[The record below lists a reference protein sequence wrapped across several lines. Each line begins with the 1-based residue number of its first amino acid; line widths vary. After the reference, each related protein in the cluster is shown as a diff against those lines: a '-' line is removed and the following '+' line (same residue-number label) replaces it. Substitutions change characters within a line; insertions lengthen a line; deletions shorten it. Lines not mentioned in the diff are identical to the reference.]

1 MSLKIGIVGGTGN
14 VGRKILQ
21 VLTEQ
26 RVDIQ
31 SLRLFASKKSQG
43 EKISFQD
50 RDITVEQLTEE
61 AMQEEFDYLLFSA
74 GGEVSEHYAPIA
86 AKSGNTVID
95 NSSQWRMT
103 EGIPL
108 VVPEIN
114 GDILKGYQGIVANP
128 NCSTIQMVAALS
140 PLNEVYGLTKIN
152 VATYQAVSGSG
163 SAGMQELQEQ
173 LADPQREPRTYPKTI
188 AGNCIPH
195 IDVFYDNG
203 YTKEELKMVYE
214 TQKILNKPTLPV
226 QVTTV
231 RVPVI
236 NGHSEAI
243 YAEFEKAPDLQE
255 VREIF
260 EKTQGLVLMD
270 KPGDLVY
277 PTVFDAHDRDEV
289 FVGRIRKDLFNPKGL
304 ALWVVADN
312 LRKGAATNGV
322 GILTHMEK
330 LKKVR

>member
-1 MSLKIGIVGGTGN
+1 MSLTIGIVGGTGN

-26 RVDIQ
+26 AVDIR
-31 SLRLFASKKSQG
+31 SLRLFASQKSQG
-43 EKISFQD
+43 EKIPFQD
-50 RDITVEQLTEE
+50 QEITVELLTEE
-61 AMQEEFDYLLFSA
+61 AMKESFDYLFFSA
-74 GGEVSEHYAPIA
+74 GGEVSKRFAPIA
-86 AKSGNTVID
+86 EKAGNTVID

-103 EGIPL
+103 ERIPL

-114 GDILKGYQGIVANP
+114 GDLLKGYQGIVANP

-140 PLNEVYGLTKIN
+140 PLDKVYGIKKIN
-152 VATYQAVSGSG
+152 VSTYQAVSGSG
-163 SAGMQELQEQ
+163 MAGIQELQEQ
-173 LADPQREPRTYPKTI
+173 TGDPKREPRTYPKTI

-214 TQKILNKPTLPV
+214 TQKILNKPELPV

-255 VREIF
+255 VRDIF
-260 EKTQGLVLMD
+260 QKTEGLELMD
-270 KPGDLVY
+270 KPQDLVY

-289 FVGRIRKDLFNPKGL
+289 FIGRIRKDLFDPKGL

-312 LRKGAATNGV
+312 LRKGAATNAV
-322 GILTHMEK
+322 GILSHMEK
-330 LKKVR
+330 LKGV

>member
-1 MSLKIGIVGGTGN
+1 MSLTIGIVGGTGN

-26 RVDIQ
+26 SVDIK
-31 SLRLFASKKSQG
+31 SIRIFASKKSQG
-43 EKISFQD
+43 EKIPFQN
-50 RDITVEQLTEE
+50 REITVELLTEE
-61 AMQEEFDYLLFSA
+61 AMKEDFDYLLFSA
-74 GGEVSEHYAPIA
+74 GGEVSKQYAPIA
-86 AKSGNTVID
+86 AKAGNIVID

-103 EGIPL
+103 ADIPL

-114 GDILKGYQGIVANP
+114 GDILKGYKGIVANP

-140 PLNEVYGLTKIN
+140 PLDKVYGLTKIN

-163 SAGMQELQEQ
+163 MAGIQELEEQ
-173 LADPQREPRTYPKTI
+173 IADPAREPSTYPRTI

-214 TQKILNKPTLPV
+214 TQKILNKPQLPV

-231 RVPVI
+231 RVPVV
-236 NGHSEAI
+236 NGHSEAV
-243 YAEFEKAPDLQE
+243 YAEFEKSPDLQE
-255 VREIF
+255 VRDIF
-260 EKTQGLVLMD
+260 RKTEGLVLMD
-270 KPGDLVY
+270 DPQDLVY

-289 FVGRIRKDLFNPKGL
+289 FIGRIRKDLFDPKSL

-312 LRKGAATNGV
+312 LRKGAATNAV
-322 GILTHMEK
+322 GILMHMEGFK
-330 LKKVR
+330 A

>member
-1 MSLKIGIVGGTGN
+1 MK
-14 VGRKILQ
+14 
-21 VLTEQ
+21 E
-26 RVDIQ
+26 D
-31 SLRLFASKKSQG
+31 
-43 EKISFQD
+43 
-50 RDITVEQLTEE
+50 
-61 AMQEEFDYLLFSA
+61 FDYLLFSA
-74 GGEVSEHYAPIA
+74 GGEVSKQYAPIA
-86 AKSGNTVID
+86 AKAGNIVID

-103 EGIPL
+103 TDIPL

-140 PLNEVYGLTKIN
+140 PLDKVYGLTKIN

-163 SAGMQELQEQ
+163 MAGIQELQEQ
-173 LADPQREPRTYPKTI
+173 IADPAREPSTYPRTI

-214 TQKILNKPTLPV
+214 TQKILNKPQLPV

-231 RVPVI
+231 RVPVV
-236 NGHSEAI
+236 NGHSEAL
-243 YAEFEKAPDLQE
+243 YAEFEKSPDLQE

-260 EKTQGLVLMD
+260 RKTEGLVLMD
-270 KPGDLVY
+270 DPQDLVY
-277 PTVFDAHDRDEV
+277 PTAFDAHERDEV
-289 FVGRIRKDLFNPKGL
+289 FIGRIRKDLFDPKSL

-312 LRKGAATNGV
+312 LRKGAATNAV
-322 GILTHMEK
+322 GILMHMEG
-330 LKKVR
+330 LKA

>member
-1 MSLKIGIVGGTGN
+1 MSLTIGIVGGTGN

-26 RVDIQ
+26 QVDIKT
-31 SLRLFASKKSQG
+31 LRLFASKKSQG
-43 EKISFQD
+43 EKIPFQD
-50 RDITVEQLTEE
+50 REITVELLTEE
-61 AMQEEFDYLLFSA
+61 AMKEPFDYVLFSA
-74 GGEVSEHYAPIA
+74 GGEVSKQYAPLA
-86 AKSGNTVID
+86 VEAGNTVID

-103 EGIPL
+103 EDIPL

-114 GDILKGYQGIVANP
+114 GEILKGYQGIVANP

-140 PLNEVYGLTKIN
+140 PLDEVYGLTKIS
-152 VATYQAVSGSG
+152 VSTYQAVSGSG
-163 SAGMQELQEQ
+163 MAGIQELQEQ
-173 LADPQREPRTYPKTI
+173 IADPNREPRTYPKTI

-203 YTKEELKMVYE
+203 YTKEELKMIYE
-214 TQKILNKPTLPV
+214 TQKILQNPELAV

-231 RVPVI
+231 RVPVV

-243 YAEFEKAPDLQE
+243 YAEFEKAPDIQE
-255 VREIF
+255 VRDIF
-260 EKTQGLVLMD
+260 RKTEGLVLMD
-270 KPGDLVY
+270 NPDNFQY

-289 FVGRIRKDLFNPKGL
+289 FIGRIRKDLFDPKGL

-312 LRKGAATNGV
+312 LRKGAATNAV
-322 GILTHMEK
+322 GILTKMEA
-330 LKKVR
+330 LKA

>member
-1 MSLKIGIVGGTGN
+1 MSLKIGVVGGTGN

-26 RVDIQ
+26 SVDIQ

-43 EKISFQD
+43 EKIPFQD
-50 RDITVEQLTEE
+50 REITVELLTKE
-61 AMQEEFDYLLFSA
+61 AMKEPFDYLLFSA
-74 GGEVSEHYAPIA
+74 GGEISKRFAPIA
-86 AKSGNTVID
+86 EKAGNTVID

-140 PLNEVYGLTKIN
+140 PIDKVYGLRKIN
-152 VATYQAVSGSG
+152 VSTYQAVSGSG
-163 SAGMQELQEQ
+163 MAGIQELQEQ
-173 LADPQREPRTYPKTI
+173 IGDPKREPRTYPKTI

-195 IDVFYDNG
+195 IDVFFDNG

-214 TQKILNKPTLPV
+214 TQKILNKPELPV

-231 RVPVI
+231 RVPVM

-243 YAEFEKAPDLQE
+243 YAEFERVPDLQE

-260 EKTQGLVLMD
+260 EKTEGLVLMD
-270 KPGDLVY
+270 KPEDLVY
-277 PTVFDAHDRDEV
+277 PTVLDAHDRDEV
-289 FVGRIRKDLFNPKGL
+289 FIGRIRKDLFDPKSL

-312 LRKGAATNGV
+312 LRKGAATNAV
-322 GILTHMEK
+322 GILSHMEK
-330 LKKVR
+330 LKGV